1 MRAKFA
7 LCTQRILAYFCA
19 KVLRFLQW
27 EIFSMD
33 RKILKIPGINLHC
46 LGNIW
51 AKIISCHPPYKPIF
65 AKNVLFRV
73 QKYPKK
79 TFRFLSKGRLNLMAK
94 YSEPKKQIAKTFFPL
109 GATRAWSSNLCAAEF
124 PHYNSD
130 PVKRVSW
137 ICDINGAKHLWEIER
152 DSWWIQF
159 FSAVKDRYSPKW
171 IIRDFFLFIILCNKS
186 NNMSQLLLHDCI
198 NTLTTF
204 SGQVR
209 HFWFAPNLKDGRER

>member
-124 PHYNSD
+124 EWKDDMMTRGGGALIAPKSD
-130 PVKRVSW
+130 DVIYEQQWRGTLPIVTN
-137 ICDINGAKHLWEIER
+137 C
-152 DSWWIQF
+152 
-159 FSAVKDRYSPKW
+159 SP
-171 IIRDFFLFIILCNKS
+171 
-186 NNMSQLLLHDCI
+186 
-198 NTLTTF
+198 
-204 SGQVR
+204 SG
-209 HFWFAPNLKDGRER
+209 PNVLAW